1 MTPEEKIESQAKFV
15 RKHLEGIATNTNR
28 RVVDEDSWYIGML
41 RGRELSLEWA
51 LRELRGEDH
60 DEASEKIMNDNIEE
74 RLRPK
79 KRT

>member
-1 MTPEEKIESQAKFV
+1 MSPEDKIENQAKAV
-15 RKHLEGIATNTNR
+15 RKHLEGIADNTKR

-60 DEASEKIMNDNIEE
+60 EKANEAIMNDTLEY

-79 KRT
+79 RT

>member
-1 MTPEEKIESQAKFV
+1 MTPEEKIESQAKTV
-15 RKHLEGIATNTNR
+15 RKHLEGIADNTNR

-60 DEASEKIMNDNIEE
+60 DEANAQIMNDDLEY

-79 KRT
+79 RT